1 MNGWLLWMQESN
13 HCRADSIA
21 ITSMRLLFRQELR
34 ETLPVEQDQQIQ
46 QPTRETFCSTPLI
59 TVPRNRKSAMKRKPN
74 ASVKTAEAANARKL
88 AMEKDYQQIAQFRE
102 EEHGATMIYRK

>member
-1 MNGWLLWMQESN
+1 MQESN
-13 HCRADSIA
+13 HCHADSIA

-74 ASVKTAEAANARKL
+74 ASVKTTEAANARTVASERDTQEMHNLGKKS
-88 AMEKDYQQIAQFRE
+88 MELYHDISKI
-102 EEHGATMIYRK
+102 EHFLK